1 MTCRTHI
8 TEDLKRKQSKGQARI
23 KDQSKQGVGR
33 PWAWR
38 PTLDARET
46 GVQHRPE
53 RNKRKSKQKTNKKWE
68 HAFGLLEISTD

>member
-1 MTCRTHI
+1 MQLDGCMTCRTNLA
-8 TEDLKRKQSKGQARI
+8 EDQKRNQSKGQARI

-53 RNKRKSKQKTNKKWE
+53 RNKRKKHTKDK
-68 HAFGLLEISTD
+68 